1 MPDNAK
7 GKTGRLNNPIPG
19 NIPDNNAIQ
28 IFYHQRRAEGLAQY
42 APMVVPL
49 LKDVLFDYFD
59 DKPGYGVDDNID
71 VDADVMRYGWRIF
84 KTVEAPA
91 DGFSLTGE
99 LPAAGTRKTILAVE
113 LLFSE
118 SGHPNAFLVDTRR
131 TRTSVKTGLLG
142 IKQRIEVTEGAS
154 KKTALSEHELKSALK
169 EIVKTV
175 ER

>member
-1 MPDNAK
+1 MPDNTR
-7 GKTGRLNNPIPG
+7 GKTGRLNPPG
-19 NIPDNNAIQ
+19 TGNLPDNNAIQ

-71 VDADVMRYGWRIF
+71 VDADIMRYGWRIF
-84 KTVEAPA
+84 RTGAPA
-91 DGFSLTGE
+91 EGLTLGE
-99 LPAAGTRKTILAVE
+99 EMPMSGTRKTILAVE

-118 SGHPNAFLVDTRR
+118 SGHPSAFLVDTRR
-131 TRTSVKTGLLG
+131 TRTSIKTGLLG
-142 IKQRIEVTEGAS
+142 LKQRIEVTEGAS
-154 KKTALSEHELKSALK
+154 KKTSLSEIELKAALK
-169 EIVKTV
+169 EIVKTA

>member
-1 MPDNAK
+1 MPDNGR

-49 LKDVLFDYFD
+49 LKDMLFDYFD
-59 DKPGYGVDDNID
+59 EKPGFGVDDNID
-71 VDADVMRYGWRIF
+71 VDADVMRYGRRIF

-91 DGFSLTGE
+91 DSFSLTGE
-99 LPAAGTRKTILAVE
+99 LPTAGTRKTLLAVE

-118 SGHPNAFLVDTRR
+118 SVNPIAFLVDTRR

-142 IKQRIEVTEGAS
+142 IKQRIEVTEGAA
-154 KKTALSEHELKSALK
+154 KKIGLNEIELKAALK

>member
-28 IFYHQRRAEGLAQY
+28 IFYHQRRAEALAQY

-59 DKPGYGVDDNID
+59 GKPAYGVDDNID

-84 KTVEAPA
+84 RTGAPA
-91 DGFSLTGE
+91 ENLTLGE
-99 LPAAGTRKTILAVE
+99 EMPMSGTRKTLLAVE

-118 SGHPNAFLVDTRR
+118 SGHAVAFLVDTRR
-131 TRTSVKTGLLG
+131 TRTSIKTGLLG

-154 KKTALSEHELKSALK
+154 KKASLSETELKAALK

>member
-1 MPDNAK
+1 MPDNTR
-7 GKTGRLNNPIPG
+7 GKTGRLNLPG
-19 NIPDNNAIQ
+19 TGNLPDNNAIQ

-49 LKDVLFDYFD
+49 LKDLLYDTFGDRL
-59 DKPGYGVDDNID
+59 GYGVDDNIE

-84 KTVEAPA
+84 RTVEAAA
-91 DGFSLTGE
+91 DDFSLTGE
-99 LPAAGTRKTILAVE
+99 LPRAGIRKTLLAVE

-118 SGHPNAFLVDTRR
+118 SGHPIAFLVDTRR

-142 IKQRIEVTEGAS
+142 IKQRIEVTEGAA
-154 KKTALSEHELKSALK
+154 KKTSLSETELKAALK